1 MKYPPYSQMAAILI
15 LSEEENEAKTLSE
28 KLAENIHSVCGDAVT
43 LIGPSK
49 AGIKPCQRQVPVCS
63 ICKEHGRRSNG
74 LCQRNCRR
82 SKPPCRKS
90 KNMQCAV

>member
-49 AGIKPCQRQVPVCS
+49 AGLSHVP
-63 ICKEHGRRSNG
+63 KTGTG
-74 LCQRNCRR
+74 
-82 SKPPCRKS
+82 
-90 KNMQCAV
+90 MFYM